1 MERYLKIKGVLFL
14 VELQIKI
21 DLGRHV
27 VVCNKGLT
35 ISYVH
40 IEGSYICSARK
51 VEKLRIH
58 LSISKDTLILQ
69 NYNYNRV
76 FCKRIL

>member
-21 DLGRHV
+21 DLGRRV
-27 VVCNKGLT
+27 
-35 ISYVH
+35 IRYY

-58 LSISKDTLILQ
+58 LSI
-69 NYNYNRV
+69 
-76 FCKRIL
+76 RIH

>member
-21 DLGRHV
+21 DLGRRVIRYV
-27 VVCNKGLT
+27 VAWIKGLT

-51 VEKLRIH
+51 AEKRRFK
-58 LSISKDTLILQ
+58 LSIS
-69 NYNYNRV
+69 
-76 FCKRIL
+76 